1 MSSNPVKTRV
11 LFSVINGICHDQRIL
26 KMAGTVSS
34 LDCDV
39 TIVGRKTDNCANDI
53 TVPFRTIRFRML
65 FKKGFLF
72 YKFFNIRLFFYLIFH
87 KSDLLVSND
96 LDTLLPNYLV
106 SRLKGIPLVYD
117 SHEYF
122 TNLPELTGRHLV
134 RSVWLSIESSI
145 FPHLRNVITVSEPIA
160 EEYEK
165 LYNVRPIVVRNA
177 SRNSD
182 AVFPFSREELSV
194 PDNNL
199 LIIMQGT
206 GINIDKGAE
215 ELIAALKIVNDVS
228 LMIVGSGDVISL
240 LKEQADNLCLGNR
253 VRFIPPLPWGS
264 LMRYTRTADIGM
276 CLEKDTN
283 LNYRYSLPNKLFDY
297 ISAGIPVIAGDL
309 PETGKIIRDN
319 DLGIIIPAVT
329 PENIA
334 GALNLLKNNRERQAG
349 LKENA
354 IMASKKIN
362 WEAESKKVIELYS
375 RILDDEIRR

>member
-1 MSSNPVKTRV
+1 
-11 LFSVINGICHDQRIL
+11 
-26 KMAGTVSS
+26 MAGTVSS